1 MRDSKS
7 ERTGSPGAPSASH
20 RIGIGEFID
29 SFGTTRKTWA
39 LFFLLSFAMFFD
51 GYDNMIVNFSLP
63 SIQAEWGLN
72 STMAGSLS
80 SWSLFGLVAGGLV
93 AGPASDKWGRKHVM
107 AVSIA
112 LFGVLNLPLYF
123 APDWESFAAFRVLS
137 GIGLG
142 ACIPMV
148 TTCFSEWM
156 PTRNRAFFIT
166 AAMAFM
172 VGGGVVAGV
181 VGGML
186 CDSATAAAVVSG
198 QVAYSDVASV
208 ELPFVGGL
216 HMDGWRIGFFIGAVP
231 VLYSALI
238 WLFLP
243 ETPQYYASVG
253 RLDKSI
259 AQLAR
264 YEKVV
269 TGSTAKADAL
279 APGMLAVP
287 LKQEKTGPAT
297 LFSKRYIK
305 GTLAIWIAY
314 FCGCMIIYSVNA
326 WLPRLCGSLGYDY
339 SLATINQ
346 AASVLANLLT
356 GLVAGRIGRR
366 RNAMLGFSV
375 AFVVIV
381 VTAVSFMANSPYPLL
396 TAVMVFLGFGINYG
410 QTGLQP
416 LMPET
421 YPTEIRGTG
430 VAWCQAFG
438 RFGGALGPIAMGLIL
453 DVALSFGLDAAVAI
467 PLAFIVL
474 AIPAAVSVVAI
485 ALLAEDNG
493 ARSAM

>member
-1 MRDSKS
+1 MENSRNEGAGGLQRSS
-7 ERTGSPGAPSASH
+7 SPH
-20 RIGIGEFID
+20 RISIGEFID
-29 SFGTTRKTWA
+29 SFGTTRKTWF

-72 STMAGSLS
+72 SAMAGSLS

-123 APDWESFAAFRVLS
+123 ASDWKFFAVFRVLS

-148 TTCFSEWM
+148 TTYFSEWM

-181 VGGML
+181 VGGVL

-216 HMDGWRIGFFIGAVP
+216 HMDSWRIGFFIGAVP

-253 RLDKSI
+253 RLDRSI
-259 AQLAR
+259 DQLAR
-264 YEKVV
+264 YEKAV
-269 TGSTAKADAL
+269 TGATAKADAL
-279 APGMLAVP
+279 TPGVLAAPS
-287 LKQEKTGPAT
+287 KQEKTSPAT

-366 RNAMLGFSV
+366 RNAMLGFSA

-381 VTAVSFMANSPYPLL
+381 MTAVSFMVNSPYPVLAAAMIL
-396 TAVMVFLGFGINYG
+396 LGFGINYG

-421 YPTEIRGTG
+421 YPAEIRGTG

-453 DVALSFGLDAAVAI
+453 DVALSFGLDAAIAI

-474 AIPAAVSVVAI
+474 AIPAAVSVMAV